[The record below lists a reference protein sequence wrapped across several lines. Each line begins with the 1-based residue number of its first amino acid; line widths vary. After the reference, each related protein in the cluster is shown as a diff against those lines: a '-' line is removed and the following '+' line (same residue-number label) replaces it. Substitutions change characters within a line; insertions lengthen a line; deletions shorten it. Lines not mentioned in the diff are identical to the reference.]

1 MLKKNVKKIL
11 AIIILVII
19 AISNIQSIVM
29 AKQIGDSAKL
39 KKIGDCNTNVQFK
52 FSSGW
57 SDIKCHYIG
66 YTEGGKTYP
75 AYCISHGLDGVDEL
89 GSYSVDLTK
98 ILDDERVYRVII
110 NGFPYK
116 TASQLGVADDYDA
129 YMATKQAIYSVL
141 LGRDVRAVYRG
152 NNSSGNKV
160 VDAIYNLTQIGRN
173 GSQRF
178 TTPTINISK
187 VGDLTESGNNYIQE
201 FKVNSD
207 IQISTYDIVATA
219 NMPSGS
225 YIADTSGNG
234 KTSFTSGNNFELV
247 IPKSS
252 MDRDIN
258 TTINITTK
266 CKTSPVFFGKTNISG
281 SQNYAITTDPYGD
294 YAAKTN
300 LNVKTNT
307 GEIKIVKTDDETHK
321 AVEGVTFELSKEDGT
336 VIANATTNSDGIAT
350 FPSLYRGKYILRDT
364 ATNDKYILNEN
375 TFDVE
380 VEYNRT
386 STLNIE
392 NEHKKGNV
400 KVYKIDKDN
409 NRVVLGNVEF
419 QLYSHEFEKVI
430 GTYYTDVDGE
440 LFIENLRVGDY
451 SLIETKTN
459 KWYNLAN
466 DTDVEIEW
474 NLTKELQIENEL
486 KKGSIKII
494 KVDTEDNEVKLKN
507 VKFNIMDKDGNV
519 LEQLITDE
527 NGEAQT
533 SRYALREFSELK
545 VQEVETLENYVLDDK
560 VHTIVLEANQIK
572 DITFENEKIYGNITL
587 TKIDKDYPENKLTGA
602 IFKVYEDTN
611 KNGTLDEEDKYVVDL
626 LEDEENIGIYNAEH
640 LEYGRYFVKE
650 EKAPEYFNLDENVYE
665 VFIKE
670 NGKTYSVE
678 NVAGKGF
685 ANELQKGN
693 IKITKTSED
702 NKVKGF
708 TFKVTGK
715 DIFENEFLQEY
726 TTDKNGEIFIE
737 NLRIGTYTIEEVSN
751 DKTKRYIIPE
761 AQTIEVKNGETIDL
775 SFYNKLIEVPKTGD
789 ESNIKLL
796 VGIIILAS
804 LGLILVIIRI
814 YKKSKDNK

>member
-1 MLKKNVKKIL
+1 MLKKNIKKIL
-11 AIIILVII
+11 AILMLLII
-19 AISNIQSIVM
+19 AISNMQGIVM
-29 AKQIGDSAKL
+29 AKEIGDSAKL
-39 KKIGDCNTNVQFK
+39 VKIGDCNLNVQFK
-52 FSSGW
+52 FDSGW
-57 SDIKCHYIG
+57 SDIKGHYIG
-66 YTEGGKTYP
+66 YSDGGNIYP
-75 AYCISHGLDGVDEL
+75 AYCISHGLDGVDEI

-98 ILDDERVYRVII
+98 ILDDERVYRVVI

-116 TASQLGVADDYDA
+116 TPSQLGVVDDYDA
-129 YMATKQAIYSVL
+129 YLATKQAIYCVL

-152 NNSSGNKV
+152 KNNSGNRV
-160 VDAIYNLTQIGRN
+160 VDAIESLTHIGRY

-178 TTPTINISK
+178 NKPNISISR
-187 VGDLTESGNNYIQE
+187 VGDLVEKENTYEQE
-201 FKVNSD
+201 FNVSSD
-207 IQISTYDIVATA
+207 IQISNYGIVATA
-219 NMPSGS
+219 NMPEGA
-225 YIADTSGNG
+225 YIADTSGNSN
-234 KTSFTSGNNFELV
+234 TNFNAGNNFKMI

-252 MDRDIN
+252 MDKDLN
-258 TTINITTK
+258 ATLNITTR
-266 CKTSPVFFGKTNISG
+266 CKTYPVFFGKTNISG

-307 GEIKIVKTDDETHK
+307 GVIKIVKTDDETHK
-321 AVEGVTFELSKEDGT
+321 AIEGVTFQLSKEDGT
-336 VIANATTNSDGIAT
+336 VIANATTNKDGIAT
-350 FPSLYRGKYILRDT
+350 FSSLYRGKYILKEIE
-364 ATNDKYILNEN
+364 TNEKYILNTNEFSVN
-375 TFDVE
+375 
-380 VEYNRT
+380 VEYNKT

-440 LFIENLRVGDY
+440 LYIENLRIGDY

-459 KWYNLAN
+459 KWYNLAE

-474 NLTKELQIENEL
+474 YLTKELQIENEL
-486 KKGSIKII
+486 KKGAIKII
-494 KVDTEDNEVKLKN
+494 KVDKEDNEVKLKN
-507 VKFNIMDKDGNV
+507 VKFNVMDKDGNL
-519 LEQLITDE
+519 LEELITDE

-533 SRYALREFSELK
+533 SRYAIREFSELK
-545 VQEVETLENYVLDDK
+545 VQEVETLENYVLDDNIN
-560 VHTIVLEANQIK
+560 TIVLEANQIK

-587 TKIDKDYPENKLTGA
+587 TKIDKDFPENKLTGA

-611 KNGTLDEEDKYVVDL
+611 KNGTFDEEDKYVSDL
-626 LEDEENIGIYNAEH
+626 LEDEENIGVYNAEH
-640 LEYGRYFVKE
+640 LEYGRYFVRE

-708 TFKVTGK
+708 TFKITGK
-715 DIFENEFLQEY
+715 DIFGNKFSKEFK
-726 TTDKNGEIFIE
+726 TDKNGEIFIE

-751 DKTKRYIIPE
+751 DKTKNYILPE
-761 AQTIEVKNGETIDL
+761 AQTIEVKNGETVDL

-789 ESNIKLL
+789 ESSIKLL

-804 LGLILVIIRI
+804 LGLTLIIIRI
-814 YKKSKDNK
+814 YKKSKEDK